1 VTQIEAVIENQV
13 KETVIIVDNLDIL
26 LKIVESQEEMII
38 DVAAETIEIEDP
50 EMIEEEETE
59 IPVRLNV
66 ITAMNLVISPEIAL
80 DPLGK
85 EVDVEVETAVIE
97 EEMTIVEVD
106 VMEEWK
112 IKSVI
117 TVIEQV
123 TLPETAP
130 NQEEIMVEGVIEITT
145 EEEDQA
151 VVEVEVVGVE
161 IGEMTEEEED
171 LPALEVDLGLTEGQ
185 DLDQIEDPDLDQI
198 EEIITEIEI
207 DLIDLL
213 VGQM

>member
-1 VTQIEAVIENQV
+1 VIENQV
-13 KETVIIVDNLDIL
+13 KETVIIADNLDIL

-38 DVAAETIEIEDP
+38 DVAAETIVIEDL

-66 ITAMNLVISPEIAL
+66 ITAMNLVILPEIAL

-85 EVDVEVETAVIE
+85 EVDVEEETAVIE

-123 TLPETAP
+123 TLQETAP

-185 DLDQIEDPDLDQI
+185 DLDQIEDPDQGQI

>member
-1 VTQIEAVIENQV
+1 VIENQV

-38 DVAAETIEIEDP
+38 DVAAETIVIEDL

-66 ITAMNLVISPEIAL
+66 ITAMNLVILPEIAL

-85 EVDVEVETAVIE
+85 EVDVEEETAVIE

-123 TLPETAP
+123 TLQETAP

-185 DLDQIEDPDLDQI
+185 DLDQIEDPDQGQI

>member
-1 VTQIEAVIENQV
+1 MIENQV
-13 KETVIIVDNLDIL
+13 KETVIIADNLDIL

-38 DVAAETIEIEDP
+38 DVAAETIVIEDL

-66 ITAMNLVISPEIAL
+66 ITAMNLVILPEIAL

-85 EVDVEVETAVIE
+85 EVDVEEETAVIE

-123 TLPETAP
+123 TLQETAP

-185 DLDQIEDPDLDQI
+185 DLDQIEDPDQGQI

>member
-38 DVAAETIEIEDP
+38 DVAAETIVIEDL

-66 ITAMNLVISPEIAL
+66 ITAMNLVILPEIAL

-85 EVDVEVETAVIE
+85 EVDVEEETAVIE

-185 DLDQIEDPDLDQI
+185 DLDQIEDPDQGQI

>member
-1 VTQIEAVIENQV
+1 MIENQV

-38 DVAAETIEIEDP
+38 DVAAETIVIEDL

-66 ITAMNLVISPEIAL
+66 ITAMNLVILPEIAL

-85 EVDVEVETAVIE
+85 EVDVEEETAVIE

-123 TLPETAP
+123 TLQETAP

-185 DLDQIEDPDLDQI
+185 DLDQIEDPDQGQI

>member
-1 VTQIEAVIENQV
+1 VIENQV

-26 LKIVESQEEMII
+26 LRIVESQEEMII
-38 DVAAETIEIEDP
+38 DVAAETIVIEDL

-66 ITAMNLVISPEIAL
+66 ITAMNLVILPEIAL

-85 EVDVEVETAVIE
+85 EVDVEEETAVIE

-123 TLPETAP
+123 TLQETAP

-185 DLDQIEDPDLDQI
+185 DLDQIEDPDQGQI

>member
-1 VTQIEAVIENQV
+1 
-13 KETVIIVDNLDIL
+13 
-26 LKIVESQEEMII
+26 
-38 DVAAETIEIEDP
+38 
-50 EMIEEEETE
+50 
-59 IPVRLNV
+59 
-66 ITAMNLVISPEIAL
+66 
-80 DPLGK
+80 
-85 EVDVEVETAVIE
+85 
-97 EEMTIVEVD
+97 MTIVEVD

-123 TLPETAP
+123 TLQETAP

-151 VVEVEVVGVE
+151 VVEVQVVGVE

-185 DLDQIEDPDLDQI
+185 DLDQIEDPDQGQI

>member
-1 VTQIEAVIENQV
+1 VIENQV

-38 DVAAETIEIEDP
+38 DVAAETIVIEDL

-66 ITAMNLVISPEIAL
+66 ITAMNLVILPEIAL

-85 EVDVEVETAVIE
+85 EVDVEEETAVIE

-123 TLPETAP
+123 TLQETAP

-171 LPALEVDLGLTEGQ
+171 LPALEVDLGLTERQ
-185 DLDQIEDPDLDQI
+185 DLDQIEDPDQGQI